1 MSTSTDLASRL
12 KEAVDAKARLEARL
26 EERDEAHLEKVVLL
40 EAQLDERETD
50 LSNAKAK
57 YGQDLKE
64 AQRLAEEIKAR
75 SEQDHAC

>member
-40 EAQLDERETD
+40 GSAGRERDGPEQCQGKIRARPQGG
-50 LSNAKAK
+50 SKA
-57 YGQDLKE
+57 GRRDQ
-64 AQRLAEEIKAR
+64 
-75 SEQDHAC
+75 S